1 MGKYDPLG
9 GHLRRQ
15 RRSRVEM
22 SFAEIE
28 RVLGAMLPNR
38 ARRCDWWS
46 NEIGDDVQAVQRR
59 AWLDNGYRACLVPG
73 VDRVLFER
81 IEVSPRPPQACEL
94 E

>member
-28 RVLGAMLPNR
+28 RVLGAMLPNA

-46 NEIGDDVQAVQRR
+46 NDADDNAVQRR
-59 AWLDNGYRACLVPG
+59 AWLGNGYRACLMPRA
-73 VDRVLFER
+73 DRVRFER
-81 IEVSPRPPQACEL
+81 IEASRLAVQAGDL
-94 E
+94 L